1 MVCFLINPVLC
12 WSLTV
17 VEHVFEGEKGEGGGG
32 ENQECVYVC
41 VCVWGGGVYRTGW
54 GEVCVALPV
63 FWCSALHAYA
73 PIPVLIFATP

>member
-32 ENQECVYVC
+32 GENQECVYVC
-41 VCVWGGGVYRTGW
+41 VWGGGGYTELAGVKCVLHSRYFGVLRYMHMHPYR
-54 GEVCVALPV
+54 
-63 FWCSALHAYA
+63 Y
-73 PIPVLIFATP
+73 

>member
-1 MVCFLINPVLC
+1 MVCFLINPALC

-17 VEHVFEGEKGEGGGG
+17 VEHVFEGEKGEGRTR
-32 ENQECVYVC
+32 NVCIC
-41 VCVWGGGVYRTGW
+41 VCVGGGGVYRTGW